1 VYFSILLNKRLNYKQ
16 VLLKPF
22 LLNVVICDQN
32 IRETALTNFLEHCR
46 GFEDPLYFS
55 NVKKETQKNEKNVHT
70 FIFQRGRY
78 CHQSNHCF
86 FLFDGKTYD
95 GKNNGGPTDVEFLN
109 TPIKKIF

>member
-1 VYFSILLNKRLNYKQ
+1 M
-16 VLLKPF
+16 
-22 LLNVVICDQN
+22 
-32 IRETALTNFLEHCR
+32 
-46 GFEDPLYFS
+46 
-55 NVKKETQKNEKNVHT
+55 HT

-95 GKNNGGPTDVEFLN
+95 GKNNGVPTDVDFLN